1 MQEAQQYIPA
11 VQPTAAPIAPP
22 IAQPAQQMAVAQP
35 AQQMAVAQPAPT
47 QQMSAVQLP
56 LDAFGFPTEGSIKE
70 QMAAI
75 GMGAVNL
82 DMYGVLPTITLAQNE
97 FSKDKALFADN
108 FRVRIGD
115 VRNKYLYAYGVDGS
129 NDYKLM
135 YTYDNYND
143 ANSEQTLPEFQAA
156 AAAANFQVKKTEYY
170 EIPATLLDTGE
181 LVNLSVPVRGS
192 GTAVARLVMQAMSVR
207 RRPQDA
213 EIRVKKGEVVRSG
226 KHPFTPWAFEI
237 VGWLR

>member
-11 VQPTAAPIAPP
+11 ASPAAPVAPPAAPP
-22 IAQPAQQMAVAQP
+22 IEQPVQQMVPVAQPQQMAVAQP
-35 AQQMAVAQPAPT
+35 QQMP
-47 QQMSAVQLP
+47 AVQLP
-56 LDAFGFPTEGSIKE
+56 LDAFGFPTEGTIKE

-143 ANSEQTLPEFQAA
+143 ANSEMTLPEFQAA